1 MAEDLTRDEER
12 LLALHHGELDPAE
25 AEALRRALEGDPVA
39 QALLAEW
46 QTQDAAL
53 EALFAPV
60 AGEPVPP
67 HLSAIVQGARP
78 RRFPLLQAAAV
89 VGALAVGLAGGWF
102 GAGQFAP
109 NTVTPGPER
118 SLVAEAIAAHETYVV
133 EVLHP
138 VEVAADQPGH
148 LSTWLSKRVGTPLS
162 PPDLAP
168 RGFHLM
174 GGRVLPGTLGPTA
187 AAMLMYED
195 AEGHRLSL
203 YVEATPGQ
211 SGSAFRFA
219 EDGAMQ
225 SVWWSDEGFSCAV
238 VGEMPRAELQQIAR
252 DAYDHLI

>member
-1 MAEDLTRDEER
+1 MADDLTRDEEK

-25 AEALRRALEGDPVA
+25 AAALRRALESDPGA

-46 QTQDAAL
+46 QAQDAAL

-60 AGEPVPP
+60 AGEPIPP
-67 HLSAIVQGARP
+67 HLSAIVQDARP
-78 RRFPLLQAAAV
+78 RRWPFLQAAAMA
-89 VGALAVGLAGGWF
+89 GALAVGLAGGWF

-109 NTVTPGPER
+109 DTVKPGPDR
-118 SLVAEAIAAHETYVV
+118 TLVAEAIAAHETYTV

-138 VEVAADQPGH
+138 VEVAADQPAH
-148 LSTWLSKRVGTPLS
+148 LTTWLSKRVGTPLT
-162 PPDLAP
+162 PPDLAA

-195 AEGHRLSL
+195 ADGHRLSL
-203 YVEATPGQ
+203 YVEANPGQ
-211 SGSAFRFA
+211 AGSAFRFA
-219 EDGAMQ
+219 EDGAVQ

-238 VGEMPRAELQQIAR
+238 VGEMPRADLQQIAR
-252 DAYDHLI
+252 DAYDQLI